1 MSYSYSSTVPIQMLP
16 GIGRRTA
23 KVLHRLEVH
32 TIGQFKSM
40 PERVLVE
47 LFGPSISHMHQTV
60 QSSAFAARPTKP
72 STPKPHSVQ
81 KTLSVLPFSQR
92 LRLATQL
99 LML

>member
-1 MSYSYSSTVPIQMLP
+1 MLP

-23 KVLHRLEVH
+23 KVLHRLQIH
-32 TIGQFKSM
+32 TVGQFKSM

-47 LFGPSISHMHQTV
+47 LFGPSISAVHQAVRGYQIAPQPVKVKTA
-60 QSSAFAARPTKP
+60 QTTISA
-72 STPKPHSVQ
+72 
-81 KTLSVLPFSQR
+81 LPFSQR

>member
-1 MSYSYSSTVPIQMLP
+1 MLP

-23 KVLHRLEVH
+23 KVLHGLQIH
-32 TIGQFKSM
+32 TVGQFKAM

-47 LFGPSISHMHQTV
+47 LFGPSISAVHQAV
-60 QSSAFAARPTKP
+60 QSVATANRATQQNI
-72 STPKPHSVQ
+72 VQ
-81 KTLSVLPFSQR
+81 PNLQSLRFGQR

>member
-1 MSYSYSSTVPIQMLP
+1 MMP

-23 KVLHRLEVH
+23 KVLHKLEVH

-47 LFGPSISHMHQTV
+47 LFGPSISNVHQAVQGYAITARQVKSQSAQTTV
-60 QSSAFAARPTKP
+60 SA
-72 STPKPHSVQ
+72 
-81 KTLSVLPFSQR
+81 LPFSQR